1 MFGAFIVISVAVLI
15 ITAHTPEEWRNIF
28 NNVKE

>member
-1 MFGAFIVISVAVLI
+1 MGTFILLCGLLLVV
-15 ITAHTPEEWRNIF
+15 TAHTPEEWRNIF

>member
-1 MFGAFIVISVAVLI
+1 MEFFIIISVAVLI
-15 ITAHTPEEWRNIF
+15 VTAHTPEEWRNIF

>member
-1 MFGAFIVISVAVLI
+1 MAFFIVISALLLVV
-15 ITAHTPEEWRNIF
+15 TAHTPEEWINIF